1 MVWGVEIELTD
12 KFLKDGIEI
21 KKEQDI
27 QLDWV
32 KTDRSTFN
40 QLYKEI
46 KEGIDGKKY
55 WENEEVR
62 GDL

>member
-1 MVWGVEIELTD
+1 MVRGEEIELTV